1 MRSAIFV
8 NSFIELFGNLFYQFI
23 IIIVVIIIVVTI
35 INYYYCHYYY
45 CHHGNCHCRRC
56 NHHHHVIFS
65 ENSLVSLHT
74 ILSIVSLNDD
84 IGLDLPFL
92 NLLVCNSQEYSLHH
106 PTVDLTRG
114 YNIQNGI

>member
-23 IIIVVIIIVVTI
+23 IIIVVIIIIVTI

-45 CHHGNCHCRRC
+45 CHRGHQRRRRHRCH
-56 NHHHHVIFS
+56 HDVIFS
-65 ENSLVSLHT
+65 ENSFVSLRT

-84 IGLDLPFL
+84 IGLNLPFL
-92 NLLVCNSQEYSLHH
+92 NLLVSNGEEYLLHRLMG
-106 PTVDLTRG
+106 DLA
-114 YNIQNGI
+114 